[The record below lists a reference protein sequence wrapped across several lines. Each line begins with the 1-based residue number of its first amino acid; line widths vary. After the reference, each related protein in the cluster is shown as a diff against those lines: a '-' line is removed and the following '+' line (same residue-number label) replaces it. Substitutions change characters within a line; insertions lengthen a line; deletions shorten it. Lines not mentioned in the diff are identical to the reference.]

1 MIFAVEEINHNPAL
15 LPGVRLGYHIMDS
28 CDHVH
33 TSLRALFSILSHS
46 MNRQNTLVEDRKGMN
61 HLEEKT
67 KDMQRMLRTIANEGN
82 KEWEI
87 VDFPDEDSTSMSGNV
102 TITEST
108 TDSGR
113 CLTGSPITAVIGLAS
128 SSPTGAIAHILG
140 PFSIPLV
147 TITSRCE
154 SKYSTR
160 NYAFENKMFYFF
172 RLVILPPVPVSPTST
187 PTHHSCAQCPVICFK
202 SGVWLSWSNSLDGTG
217 WAL

>member
-1 MIFAVEEINHNPAL
+1 MTMIFAVEEINRNSAL

-46 MNRQNTLVEDRKGMN
+46 IKGHNALGEDKSDRN
-61 HLEEKT
+61 NLEEKI
-67 KDMQRMLRTIANEGN
+67 KNMQRMSRTIANEGN
-82 KEWEI
+82 KEWEKL
-87 VDFPDEDSTSMSGNV
+87 DFPDEDRKYMRGNV
-102 TITEST
+102 TVTEST

-147 TITSRCE
+147 IIPSLCE
-154 SKYSTR
+154 SKYLTR
-160 NYAFENKMFYFF
+160 NDTYEKIKCSNF
-172 RLVILPPVPVSPTST
+172 
-187 PTHHSCAQCPVICFK
+187 
-202 SGVWLSWSNSLDGTG
+202 SG
-217 WAL
+217 